1 MKIILTIIIVF
12 MNYLQYNLNFTVK
25 LFRLYFKIIIIIFF
39 TLPKLKIYRN
49 ASRGRFHLFTLLKM

>member
-25 LFRLYFKIIIIIFF
+25 LFWLYFKIIIIIFF

-49 ASRGRFHLFTLLKM
+49 GSWGRFHLFTLHKM